1 MDSRGRAARTRRK
14 LVRHAAPDLPSVRG
28 CSARSRH
35 VGVCLARPA
44 AHNLPGGMDSR
55 AARHARRSSGRAPLR
70 IASGEAISPARGV
83 VDSQPHSPARSAEN
97 MARLCS
103 SRFERAA
110 RKQGWTRIAGLDE
123 AGRGAL
129 FGPVVAA
136 AVILNP
142 KRRIVG
148 LDDSKQVAPER
159 RALLAERIRQHALA
173 WAVAEIDAQRIDAW
187 NIYQAS
193 RQAMTAALQQLTI
206 TPDYLLI
213 DAMQLDVLIEQ
224 KPLIK
229 GDCRSVSIAAASI
242 LAKTH
247 RDARMEEWDAVYPQY
262 GLARHKGYATADHL
276 EALRQHGPSP
286 LHRHSFAPVRE
297 SNCWAVGA
305 TQISFLKDIESPE
318 GAAGLA
324 IVPLQNA

>member
-1 MDSRGRAARTRRK
+1 
-14 LVRHAAPDLPSVRG
+14 
-28 CSARSRH
+28 
-35 VGVCLARPA
+35 
-44 AHNLPGGMDSR
+44 
-55 AARHARRSSGRAPLR
+55 
-70 IASGEAISPARGV
+70 
-83 VDSQPHSPARSAEN
+83 

-110 RKQGWTRIAGLDE
+110 RRLGWTRIAGLDE

-148 LDDSKQVAPER
+148 LDDSKKLLPER
-159 RALLAERIRQHALA
+159 RSELAERIRHHALD

-193 RQAMTAALQQLTI
+193 RQAMQAALEQLRI
-206 TPDYLLI
+206 RPDFLLI
-213 DAMQLDVLIEQ
+213 DAMQLDVLVEQ
-224 KPLIK
+224 KSLIK
-229 GDCRSVSIAAASI
+229 GDARSVSIAAASI

-247 RDARMEEWDAVYPQY
+247 RDSRMEEWDSVYPQY
-262 GLARHKGYATADHL
+262 GLARHKGYATPDHL
-276 EALRQHGPSP
+276 LALRQHGPTP

-297 SNCWAVGA
+297 AGCWAASAVQEA
-305 TQISFLKDIESPE
+305 L
-318 GAAGLA
+318 
-324 IVPLQNA
+324 PLEIWPHGS